1 MPVACSVRRSAQ
13 QRRRNSPQTLRPF
26 RSVDHTRDPSTGFD
40 LDLPVGDRARDVTAG
55 ADQQPLADDE
65 TTLDPAMHISIFRR
79 TVASEDTG
87 LGDNHV
93 LAVLQ
98 IHFDSTLDDEP
109 VAGRNITGK
118 GNFASDDQRSA
129 IDPIIP

>member
-1 MPVACSVRRSAQ
+1 MRLDRA
-13 QRRRNSPQTLRPF
+13 
-26 RSVDHTRDPSTGFD
+26 RDFPAGFN
-40 LDLPVGDRARDVTAG
+40 LDLPVGDRAGNVTTG

-65 TTLDPAMHISIFRR
+65 TTLYAAMHISIFRR
-79 TVASEDTG
+79 SVASEDAG

-98 IHFDSTLDDEP
+98 FRFDTTLDDEP
-109 VAGRNITGK
+109 VAGRNIAGK